1 VLSQRALSSHIR
13 TVRASLAAL
22 PFTELV
28 VKLVSVTLTSLAVE
42 LAVFVAAAFA
52 LRDLSWLQRR
62 GARRAIGGASRRT
75 KKAVR
80 IGIATVVIIGAIPG
94 GCVAGGLR

>member
-1 VLSQRALSSHIR
+1 MLSQREISSHIR

-52 LRDLSWLQRR
+52 LRDLAWLQRR

-80 IGIATVVIIGAIPG
+80 IGIAAVVIIGAIPG